1 MDALVSRDL
10 FFFFSVKQKLRQ
22 SVTRDGQGR
31 LVVDDNLAH
40 LARWLLFD
48 HVVVL
53 FFFWW
58 SLDGHVSKSLF
69 LASLRDAL
77 AVPLKE
83 VADAILASPK
93 LPAFVRAGLCR
104 PKNRCFIA
112 LALFSEHFFKYF
124 WPDTHLFLKNGGI
137 LQAGLFWGFC

>member
-10 FFFFSVKQKLRQ
+10 FFFFSVEQKLRQ

-31 LVVDDNLAH
+31 FVIDDDLAH

-48 HVVVL
+48 FVL
-53 FFFWW
+53 VFFLFWW
-58 SLDGHVSKSLF
+58 SLDGHVSESLF
-69 LASLRDAL
+69 LASLREAF

-83 VADAILASPK
+83 VTDAILASPK
-93 LPAFVRAGLCR
+93 LPAFVWAGLCC
-104 PKNRCFIA
+104 PKNRCFVA

-137 LQAGLFWGFC
+137 LQVGRFWCFR

>member
-1 MDALVSRDL
+1 MRWCHVIY
-10 FFFFSVKQKLRQ
+10 FFFSVEQKLRQ
-22 SVTRDGQGR
+22 SVTRDGQGC
-31 LVVDDNLAH
+31 LVVDDDLAH
-40 LARWLLFD
+40 LARWLLFNL
-48 HVVVL
+48 VVVL

-58 SLDGHVSKSLF
+58 SLDGHVSESLF

-104 PKNRCFIA
+104 PKNRCFVA